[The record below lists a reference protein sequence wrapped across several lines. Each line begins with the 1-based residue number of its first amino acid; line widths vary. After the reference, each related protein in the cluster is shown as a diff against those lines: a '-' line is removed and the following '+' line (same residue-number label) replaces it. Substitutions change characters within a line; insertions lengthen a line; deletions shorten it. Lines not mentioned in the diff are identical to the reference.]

1 MSSSQINPEYIQIK
15 KLANHENNEFY
26 PLTVAKAVL
35 TSEDIAV
42 KNILGREFYTPGNPA
57 TSKVPFGNDLHGLL
71 ERILGAEF
79 GAASMADIDTS
90 VTGLTDNDD
99 HVPSSKLLRM
109 LLLTML
115 GGNLN
120 LKFKVLTYE
129 AYQTLVATDKVDD
142 NTLYFTIGAP
152 VPPVQEYW
160 TVTFNANGGSVSET
174 TRYVVKG
181 QPYGTL
187 PIPSYQG
194 HTFRGWYINSNEN
207 LLATEISLDDV
218 VTEVERNGVI
228 ASISSGKTYISAT
241 DIPTSN
247 VTVYADWVEDSV
259 EDLLCLEEDHNT
271 LIITEDGKYNIN
283 LGESTEPILATE
295 VDHTPVITEDGR
307 YNISL
312 KDSTEPILATEIQH
326 DPVITEDGR
335 YNISL
340 KQSTEPL
347 LATEIQ
353 KDLVKTEDKQ
363 NNISLRQSSDPL
375 LSTEIDKDLV
385 KTEDKENNIN
395 LRQTVFSSQTVTV
408 AAPDTSKMMATF
420 PMVDNKTSEIVT
432 EVKPKKTRKSRKRKE
447 TVK

>member
-15 KLANHENNEFY
+15 KLANHENDEFY

-35 TSEDIAV
+35 TSEDIVV

-129 AYQTLVATDKVDD
+129 AYQILVANNEVDD
-142 NTLYFTIGAP
+142 NTLYFTIGGAP
-152 VPPVQEYW
+152 IQEYW

-187 PIPSYQG
+187 PIPSYPG
-194 HTFRGWYINSNEN
+194 HTFHGWYINSNEN

-228 ASISSGKTYISAT
+228 VSESSGKTYISAT

-247 VTVYADWVEDSV
+247 VTVYADWVEDSE

-271 LIITEDGKYNIN
+271 LIITEDGQYNIN

-295 VDHTPVITEDGR
+295 VDHTPVITEDGQ

-312 KDSTEPILATEIQH
+312 KDSTDPILATEIQH
-326 DPVITEDGR
+326 DPVVTEDGLN
-335 YNISL
+335 NISL

-395 LRQTVFSSQTVTV
+395 LRQMVSSSQTVMA
-408 AAPDTSKMMATF
+408 AAPNTSKMMMATF
-420 PMVDNKTSEIVT
+420 PMVEDKTSETVA
-432 EVKPKKTRKSRKRKE
+432 EEKPKKTRKSRKRKE
-447 TVK
+447 TTK